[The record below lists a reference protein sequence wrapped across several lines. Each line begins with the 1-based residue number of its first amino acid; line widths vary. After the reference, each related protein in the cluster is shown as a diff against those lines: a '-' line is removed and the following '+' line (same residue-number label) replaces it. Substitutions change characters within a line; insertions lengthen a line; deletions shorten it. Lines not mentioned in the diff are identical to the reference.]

1 MNDKCTNPQLTSVVP
16 QALALT
22 TGTPGARAALLD
34 AHTAK
39 ANADAMSTIG
49 ANVAVLDDVEFQPDV
64 VPITQAD
71 EVMIMQQKTINRQR
85 LLSELEESR
94 ETMITLAKK
103 LQRQMKQRGWEI
115 LSEEDKQNSGAET
128 IEANLAGAAAAADL
142 LRIEVENINLQDPSS
157 DDVLSRGRMSYA
169 EWKKNTVRWQMEM
182 DYLAE
187 VICSNMCF
195 VFLKCL

>member
-1 MNDKCTNPQLTSVVP
+1 MNDRCTNPQLTSVVP

-22 TGTPGARAALLD
+22 TGTPGARAALME
-34 AHTAK
+34 AHNSK

-49 ANVAVLDDVEFQPDV
+49 NNIAVLDDVEFQPDAV
-64 VPITQAD
+64 ALAPAD
-71 EVMIMQQKTINRQR
+71 EVMVMQQKTINRQR

-94 ETMITLAKK
+94 EMMMTLGKK
-103 LQRQMKQRGWEI
+103 LQRQLKQKGWNN
-115 LSEEDKQNSGAET
+115 LSEEDQQNSGADT
-128 IEANLAGAAAAADL
+128 IQANLAGAASAADL
-142 LRIEVENINLQDPSS
+142 LRIEVENINLQDPAS
-157 DDVLSRGRMSYA
+157 DEVLSRGRMSYA